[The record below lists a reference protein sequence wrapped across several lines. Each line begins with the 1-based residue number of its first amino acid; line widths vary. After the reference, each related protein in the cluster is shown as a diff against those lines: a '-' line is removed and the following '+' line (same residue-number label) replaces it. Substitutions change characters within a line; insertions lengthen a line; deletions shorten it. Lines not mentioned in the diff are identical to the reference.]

1 MESSDSNNA
10 GGGPG
15 RLADRAWLRAM
26 DAYTAGA
33 YARAEEEF
41 RAAVRLDPGMADAW
55 LGLHA
60 LRCDTSGALLAM
72 HRHRKRFGEQRSRH
86 RRPLS
91 SWYWLGWWVQPVLE
105 DARDLAL
112 AHASHWLDGRH
123 LTELDTALAQ
133 CPPPGEDP
141 SVRFLHACRS
151 YLLKDWEQLIRDTDR
166 LLDDPLLGI
175 EAGLFGGM
183 ARVRLDMCAQAQGPL
198 AASLARCR
206 SEQPQRKELRYWLAR
221 AYEGAGRSAAAL
233 PLYRAVHR
241 ADPAFMDTA
250 ARLTAISAEDG
261 LVDALLEGVV
271 GSGPAAG
278 GGTGAGREA
287 GPVTGFG
294 TDEAYDPAEE
304 LGAAD
309 GFGAAAGYG
318 VDYET
323 QEDLPVGY
331 TAEPG
336 AGRPVEP
343 GAGFTADYPGEPPAE
358 FPAEFPAGFRGD
370 VAGGLPA
377 GFTMDEGFGPPEGV
391 EEAPGAGQGAGEA
404 VGPQATAGPVPGG
417 PRPGAEGG
425 AGPEPRSGST
435 VFEGPG
441 TFQGPSGFDGP
452 GGFPGGFEGPGG
464 VEGPAPQGTGARTG
478 SGSAAPGESG
488 PAATLFLP
496 GRAVGS
502 QAVPAHRAS
511 PDRSGSRQEL
521 DAALDAL
528 ERMVGLDPVK
538 RQVRALSAQLRMSRL
553 RAGEGL
559 PVQPPK
565 RHFVFSGPSGTGKTT
580 VARILGRVFHSLGL
594 LSGNHLVEAQRAD
607 LVGEFL
613 GQTAVKANE
622 LIDSALD
629 GVLFIDEAY
638 SLSNSGYS
646 KGDAY
651 GDEALQVL
659 LKRAEDNR
667 DRLVVILAG
676 YPEGMNRLLSTNP
689 GLNSRFTTRVD
700 FPSYRPAELTAIG
713 AALAGRDGDG
723 WDEDATEE
731 LSSICG
737 HVVREGWIDDLGNGR
752 FIRTLYEKSCAYRDL
767 RLSLTGG
774 QPSRE
779 DLATLRLP
787 DLVQAYGELID
798 GRGGGAEA

>member
-1 MESSDSNNA
+1 
-10 GGGPG
+10 
-15 RLADRAWLRAM
+15 M
-26 DAYTAGA
+26 DAYAAGA

-41 RAAVRLDPGMADAW
+41 RAAVLLDPGMADAW

-72 HRHRKRFGEQRSRH
+72 HRHRDRFGEQRSRH

-105 DARDLAL
+105 DARDLTL

-123 LTELDTALAQ
+123 LTELDRALAE
-133 CPPPGEDP
+133 CPAVDQDAC
-141 SVRFLHACRS
+141 VRFLHACRS

-183 ARVRLDMCAQAQGPL
+183 ARVRLDMCTQAQRPL

-221 AYEGAGRSAAAL
+221 SYEGAGRSAAAL

-250 ARLTAISAEDG
+250 ARLAAISTEDG
-261 LVDALLEGVV
+261 L
-271 GSGPAAG
+271 
-278 GGTGAGREA
+278 
-287 GPVTGFG
+287 
-294 TDEAYDPAEE
+294 
-304 LGAAD
+304 AD
-309 GFGAAAGYG
+309 GLLPDDEPVELLLPEGDFEPGYG
-318 VDYET
+318 VE
-323 QEDLPVGY
+323 EER
-331 TAEPG
+331 AEPG
-336 AGRPVEP
+336 YDTPTGPADSAAPRAAPERSGAGQAPASP
-343 GAGFTADYPGEPPAE
+343 GAALRA
-358 FPAEFPAGFRGD
+358 A
-370 VAGGLPA
+370 GLPA
-377 GFTMDEGFGPPEGV
+377 
-391 EEAPGAGQGAGEA
+391 A
-404 VGPQATAGPVPGG
+404 ATAQAGG
-417 PRPGAEGG
+417 TEGR
-425 AGPEPRSGST
+425 ERSS
-435 VFEGPG
+435 
-441 TFQGPSGFDGP
+441 QGL
-452 GGFPGGFEGPGG
+452 E
-464 VEGPAPQGTGARTG
+464 
-478 SGSAAPGESG
+478 
-488 PAATLFLP
+488 
-496 GRAVGS
+496 
-502 QAVPAHRAS
+502 
-511 PDRSGSRQEL
+511 
-521 DAALDAL
+521 AALSAL
-528 ERMVGLDPVK
+528 EQMVGLDPVK

-553 RAGEGL
+553 RADQGL

-580 VARILGRVFHSLGL
+580 VARILGQVFHALGL
-594 LSGNHLVEAQRAD
+594 LSGDHLVEAQRAD

-676 YPEGMNRLLSTNP
+676 YPEGMNRLLATNP

-700 FPSYRPAELTAIG
+700 FPSYRPTELTAIG
-713 AALAGRDGDG
+713 HTLASGGGDDWDADAA
-723 WDEDATEE
+723 EE
-731 LSSICG
+731 LASITA
-737 HVVREGWIDDLGNGR
+737 HVVGEGWIDDLGNAR

-767 RLSLTGG
+767 RLSTLRELPT
-774 QPSRE
+774 RE

-798 GRGGGAEA
+798 GRAV

>member
-1 MESSDSNNA
+1 
-10 GGGPG
+10 
-15 RLADRAWLRAM
+15 M

-33 YARAEEEF
+33 YTRAEEEF

-60 LRCDTSGALLAM
+60 LRSDTSAALLAM
-72 HRHRKRFGEQRSRH
+72 YRHQKRFGEQRQLH

-123 LTELDTALAQ
+123 LAELDRALEQ
-133 CPPPGEDP
+133 CPAPSEDP
-141 SVRFLHACRS
+141 SARFLYACRS

-175 EAGLFGGM
+175 EAGLFAGM
-183 ARVRLDMCAQAQGPL
+183 ARVRLDMCAQAQAPL

-221 AYEGAGRSAAAL
+221 AYEGAGRSTAAL

-250 ARLTAISAEDG
+250 ARLAAIAAEDTLADEIADGLPTAGRPGAADAAAPVGPGVDDGYPEEAGFAGMPGYGEEFGDAGGPNGVTVSRDGVSNDGVPDGGLSDGGVPGGLPSGGGPFVDAG
-261 LVDALLEGVV
+261 LVDGSPADGTLTGGVPTGGALLDGAVV
-271 GSGPAAG
+271 D
-278 GGTGAGREA
+278 GA
-287 GPVTGFG
+287 PQT
-294 TDEAYDPAEE
+294 
-304 LGAAD
+304 
-309 GFGAAAGYG
+309 
-318 VDYET
+318 
-323 QEDLPVGY
+323 
-331 TAEPG
+331 
-336 AGRPVEP
+336 
-343 GAGFTADYPGEPPAE
+343 
-358 FPAEFPAGFRGD
+358 
-370 VAGGLPA
+370 
-377 GFTMDEGFGPPEGV
+377 
-391 EEAPGAGQGAGEA
+391 AGE
-404 VGPQATAGPVPGG
+404 
-417 PRPGAEGG
+417 
-425 AGPEPRSGST
+425 RSGS
-435 VFEGPG
+435 GAP
-441 TFQGPSGFDGP
+441 P
-452 GGFPGGFEGPGG
+452 
-464 VEGPAPQGTGARTG
+464 GPAVPPPLPALGRAQPRTAAVPGSRTG
-478 SGSAAPGESG
+478 GDE
-488 PAATLFLP
+488 
-496 GRAVGS
+496 R
-502 QAVPAHRAS
+502 
-511 PDRSGSRQEL
+511 EL
-521 DAALDAL
+521 DAALAEL
-528 ERMVGLDPVK
+528 SLMVGLEPVK

-553 RAGEGL
+553 RAEQGL

-580 VARILGRVFHSLGL
+580 VARILGRVFHALGL
-594 LSGNHLVEAQRAD
+594 LSGDHLVEAQRAD

-638 SLSNSGYS
+638 SLSNSGYT

-676 YPEGMNRLLSTNP
+676 YPEGMNRLLATNP

-700 FPSYRPAELTAIG
+700 FPSYRPGELTAIG

-723 WDEDATEE
+723 WDEDAAEE
-731 LSSICG
+731 LASICA
-737 HVVREGWIDDLGNGR
+737 HVVREGWIDELGNGR

-767 RLSLTGG
+767 RLSLLREPPG
-774 QPSRE
+774 RE

-798 GRGGGAEA
+798 GRS